1 MIQKRTDMTLDEQIA
16 YLGKGAAEIITKPE
30 LRAKLK
36 KSEQTGQ
43 PLTVKVGFDP
53 TAPDLH
59 LGHTVLI
66 RKMKHF
72 QDLGHRVIFL
82 IGDFTGLIGD
92 PTGRSRT
99 RPALTPEQ
107 IEENAETYKN
117 QVFKILDP
125 DQTVVDFN
133 SRWLGKLTS
142 QEWIG
147 LSAKYTVAR
156 MLEWDNFSQRMASQ
170 QPIFIHELL
179 YPLAQ
184 AYDSVFLE
192 ADFELGGTDQK
203 FNLLVGRDIQR
214 EFGMEAQVLLMTPLL
229 EGLDGI
235 EKMSKSLDNYV
246 GITEAPAEMYGK
258 IMSISD
264 DLMWRY
270 YELLTDHS
278 VAEIQSLRSR
288 LEQGEL
294 HPMEA
299 KHQLASRIVRRLPFR
314 CGCAG
319 GTEPFCP
326 GIPTAEGAPGHAGV
340 PACFRAGSSQG
351 GGPAP
356 PGLAGSFQVAGAK
369 IDRTGRRGDQQ
380 QPDRGRQFLPD
391 THRRA
396 EFRDQGGEATVCAL
410 SLSRLSREGNFPP
423 YSTLWSGW
431 LNSRSQEFRGRA
443 GGCRVGL
450 ALHQSSGWG
459 GLGCE
464 LRTSCCFEFSLGSG
478 NGKRDD
484 ERCSKKGEQE
494 SGQQPDCNLGLS
506 VLGDR
511 RFRAK
516 GKGSNFYV
524 RFLLRLGKPDAFILL
539 SN

>member
-1 MIQKRTDMTLDEQIA
+1 MIRKRTDMTIDEQIA
-16 YLGKGAAEIITKPE
+16 YLGKGAAEIITEPE

-36 KSEQTGQ
+36 KSEQTGR

-59 LGHTVLI
+59 LGHTVLL

-99 RPALTPEQ
+99 RPALTSEQ
-107 IEENAETYKN
+107 IEENAKTYKN

-142 QEWIG
+142 QEWIQ

-156 MLEWDNFSQRMASQ
+156 MLERDDFSQRMASQ

-214 EFGMEAQVLLMTPLL
+214 EFGMEAQVLLMTPIL

-246 GITEAPAEMYGK
+246 GITEAPAEVYGK

-278 VAEIQSLRSR
+278 VAEIQSLRSG
-288 LEQGEL
+288 LEQGEM

-299 KHQLASRIVRRLPFR
+299 KHQLASRIVADFHSAAVAQEARNHFARVFQQRKLPREMPEFQLASGQAPHRVVDLLLLASLAPSKSQARRLI
-314 CGCAG
+314 
-319 GTEPFCP
+319 E
-326 GIPTAEGAPGHAGV
+326 
-340 PACFRAGSSQG
+340 QG
-351 GGPAP
+351 GVAINNNRIGDVNSCLTPTDGP
-356 PGLAGSFQVAGAK
+356 SFVIK
-369 IDRTGRRGDQQ
+369 
-380 QPDRGRQFLPD
+380 
-391 THRRA
+391 
-396 EFRDQGGEATVCAL
+396 V
-410 SLSRLSREGNFPP
+410 
-423 YSTLWSGW
+423 
-431 LNSRSQEFRGRA
+431 
-443 GGCRVGL
+443 
-450 ALHQSSGWG
+450 
-459 GLGCE
+459 
-464 LRTSCCFEFSLGSG
+464 
-478 NGKRDD
+478 GKR
-484 ERCSKKGEQE
+484 RFA
-494 SGQQPDCNLGLS
+494 
-506 VLGDR
+506 
-511 RFRAK
+511 RFRY
-516 GKGSNFYV
+516 GE
-524 RFLLRLGKPDAFILL
+524 
-539 SN
+539 